1 MARNQGS
8 SETRDA
14 IDLLLDD
21 HKRVQKLFSDFE
33 DVDRDDAEAVQELV
47 ETACME
53 LQIHSILEE
62 EIFYPAVRAQVDDE
76 DRDNQDLL
84 NEAEVEHETVD
95 DIIAKLQELEPDD
108 AMYAAYFNVLAEYVK
123 HHVGEEEREL
133 FPAAR
138 TMDIDLQQLGEDM
151 HTRREE
157 LFAEMEAEDDEGE
170 ADEDEADEVAE
181 IADDDMT
188 SPVDDEGEDA
198 QEQIDISRTRH

>member
-1 MARNQGS
+1 MAKTQGAGES
-8 SETRDA
+8 RDA

-21 HKRVQKLFSDFE
+21 HKRVRKLFTDFDE
-33 DVDRDDAEAVQELV
+33 VDRDDGDAVQELV

-95 DIIAKLQELEPDD
+95 DVIAKLQELEPDD
-108 AMYAAYFNVLAEYVK
+108 AMYAAYFTVLAEYVK
-123 HHVGEEEREL
+123 HHLGEEESEL

-138 TMDIDLQQLGEDM
+138 SMDLDLQQLGEDM
-151 HTRREE
+151 RTRREE
-157 LFAEMEAEDDEGE
+157 LFAEMEAEDGETE
-170 ADEDEADEVAE
+170 ADEGSDDEVAE
-181 IADDDMT
+181 IADDDMS
-188 SPVDDEGEDA
+188 SPTDDEGEDA

>member
-1 MARNQGS
+1 M
-8 SETRDA
+8 
-14 IDLLLDD
+14 
-21 HKRVQKLFSDFE
+21 
-33 DVDRDDAEAVQELV
+33 
-47 ETACME
+47 
-53 LQIHSILEE
+53 LEE
-62 EIFYPAVRAQVDDE
+62 EIFYPAVRAKADE
-76 DRDNQDLL
+76 DDAATHDQR

-108 AMYAAYFNVLAEYVK
+108 VMYAAYFKVLAEYVK

-138 TMDIDLQQLGEDM
+138 GMDIDLQQLGEDM
-151 HTRREE
+151 RTRREE

-170 ADEDEADEVAE
+170 ADEGEADEVTE